1 MSLSSVLSRQCWAFR
16 MYLVSVEL
24 RSFVNKRNVLLWVVS
39 PYSVELHSCNS
50 LLSEMFCSG
59 WLWNSRGS
67 EDQQTISQSQRE
79 NTNSP
84 FFSLLTRR
92 WCIFYLSAP
101 FISVFYFV
109 FSFLLLYTDNI
120 ALGRS
125 NTCHSTTRQRTQGP
139 RQIYQGFYI
148 QCVI

>member
-1 MSLSSVLSRQCWAFR
+1 MFC
-16 MYLVSVEL
+16 
-24 RSFVNKRNVLLWVVS
+24 WVVS
-39 PYSVELHSCNS
+39 PYSVELHSFTP

-84 FFSLLTRR
+84 FFSLLTRCR
-92 WCIFYLSAP
+92 CIFWVPLYLSAP

-125 NTCHSTTRQRTQGP
+125 NTCHSTTRQRTQGL